1 MKGKA
6 DKRNKQILHLSR
18 NGHTHKSIADQFGI
32 SAVRVGQIIQK
43 DRRKESK
50 KRKISQDECKS
61 VPRDFTPAKVC
72 ANNDGFIIYRW
83 ECFNP
88 FCKSAYGHFYSNDA
102 AKCAERVPV
111 GDCIRYFSKAVA
123 DVQLAIQHRGRGE

>member
-18 NGHTHKSIADQFGI
+18 NGHTQKSIADQFGI
-32 SAVRVGQIIQK
+32 SAARVGQIIRKNQ
-43 DRRKESK
+43 RKEAEQ
-50 KRKISQDECKS
+50 RKIPQDRYRN
-61 VPRDFTPAKVC
+61 VPRFSIPEKVC
-72 ANNDGFIIYRW
+72 TNNDGFIIYRW

-88 FCKSAYGHFYSNDA
+88 FCKSVYGHVRSDDA
-102 AKCAERVPV
+102 VKCVERVPV

-123 DVQLAIQHRGRGE
+123 DVQLAIQHRGKGE